1 MHDFVGSVIA
11 VNESYFVLQ
20 FGHDLSAVET
30 TELIW
35 CGGVGGSELRFQ
47 TVHQGYHSLY
57 LAGHFVER
65 HVYISCLRFGWS
77 AAAAGAC
84 ACISGDGY
92 FSIVGGAGEFSD
104 EGGKEVRGGGAGG
117 SELCFQCVHQ
127 FH

>member
-1 MHDFVGSVIA
+1 M
-11 VNESYFVLQ
+11 LQ

-65 HVYISCLRFGWS
+65 HVYISCL
-77 AAAAGAC
+77 
-84 ACISGDGY
+84 
-92 FSIVGGAGEFSD
+92 
-104 EGGKEVRGGGAGG
+104 
-117 SELCFQCVHQ
+117 
-127 FH
+127 